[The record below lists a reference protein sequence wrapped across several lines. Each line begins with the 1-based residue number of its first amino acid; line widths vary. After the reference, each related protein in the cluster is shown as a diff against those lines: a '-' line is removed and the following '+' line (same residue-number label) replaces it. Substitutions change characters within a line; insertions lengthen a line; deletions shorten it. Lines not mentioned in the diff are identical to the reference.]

1 MGKNIIFIWSVLSF
15 REKVYG
21 ILLIIFGL
29 LNSGIQG
36 IGVASVMPF
45 ITVLNN
51 LDCIKK
57 NQWLLFFYD
66 FLGFQKEIDFLVL
79 IGGIMLLLFIL
90 AALMGVASTY
100 LNARFVNG
108 RILSLS
114 NRVFQSYLTRPYE
127 YFLGVNSSEVI
138 QNIVTQVNQFV
149 ISGLA
154 QLLALANYLLL
165 GLTLFI
171 VLILSSPFISLLLI
185 IIIFSIYGIIYY
197 RLRLELY
204 TNGCKRTQANQ
215 DAHKSVSEL
224 VGGIKEI
231 LISGRHREFSKQ
243 YLKPSHEMCILNTR
257 LTLIKTLPSAFI
269 QIFALGGVL
278 LLALLYIKIN
288 KDTSMVLPIIAL
300 YAAAAYRLMPAMTGI
315 FQSLTVLKS
324 NTAVVDIMRK
334 ILDQGAHPTRK
345 WLNNVPKCTLD
356 SYSSRIEAQNIFY
369 RYPNIQRNILHDIS
383 FEICRGSSVA
393 FVGSTGAGKT
403 TLIDILTGLLLPS
416 SGKLIVDGM
425 ECGEK
430 NRRLW
435 QDRIGYV
442 PQHIYLCDDTL
453 ERNIAFG
460 INDKE
465 IDFNRIQEVAS
476 IAQIDNFICT
486 QLPQGYK
493 TIIGERGIRLS
504 GGQRQRIGL
513 ARALYMNPA
522 VLILDEATSALDNIT
537 EIQVM
542 KGIRSMTGSKTIIMI
557 AHRLSTIENCD
568 CIFVLDQGRIV
579 GAGNYNKLLHSCFRF
594 QEMARA
600 STSVD

>member
-1 MGKNIIFIWSVLSF
+1 MSKNIIFIWSVLSF

-21 ILLIIFGL
+21 VLLVIFGL
-29 LNSGIQG
+29 LNSGIQSM
-36 IGVASVMPF
+36 GVASVMPF
-45 ITVLNN
+45 IAVLNN
-51 LDCIKK
+51 PDCIKSNK
-57 NQWLLFFYD
+57 WLLFFYD
-66 FLGFQKEIDFLVL
+66 FLGFQNEVDFLVL
-79 IGGIMLLLFIL
+79 MGGIILLLFIL
-90 AALMGVASTY
+90 AALVGVASTY

-108 RILSLS
+108 RILTLS
-114 NRVFQSYLTRPYE
+114 NRVFQSYLMRPYE
-127 YFLGVNSSEVI
+127 YFLGVNSAEVI
-138 QNIVTQVNQFV
+138 QNIVTQVNLFV

-154 QLLALANYLLL
+154 QVLALTNYLLL
-165 GLTLFI
+165 GITLFI
-171 VLILSSPFISLLLI
+171 VLILSSPFVSLLLI
-185 IIIFSIYGIIYY
+185 IIIFSIYGLIYY

-204 TNGCKRTQANQ
+204 TNGCKKTQANQ
-215 DAHKSVSEL
+215 DAHKSVSDL

-231 LISGRHREFSKQ
+231 LISGRHREFLKQ

-257 LTLIKTLPSAFI
+257 LTLIKSLPSALV

-278 LLALLYIKIN
+278 LITLFYIKIN
-288 KDTSMVLPIIAL
+288 HDTGMVLPIIAL

-345 WLNNVPKCTLD
+345 CLHNPSNFTLD
-356 SYSSRIEAQNIFY
+356 SYPSSISAKNIFY
-369 RYPNIQRNILHDIS
+369 RYPNVERDILQNIT
-383 FEICRGSSVA
+383 FEISGGSSVA
-393 FVGSTGAGKT
+393 FVGSTGAGKS
-403 TLIDILTGLLLPS
+403 TLIDILTGLLLPN
-416 SGKLIVDGM
+416 SGKLIVDGL
-425 ECGEK
+425 ECEEN

-442 PQHIYLCDDTL
+442 PQHIYLCDDTI

-465 IDFNRIQEVAS
+465 IDSNRIQEVAS
-476 IAQIDNFICT
+476 IAQIDNFICS

-513 ARALYMNPA
+513 ARALYMNPSI
-522 VLILDEATSALDNIT
+522 LILDEATSALDNVT

-542 KGIRSMTGSKTIIMI
+542 KGIRSMARSKTIIMI
-557 AHRLSTIENCD
+557 AHRLSTISNCD

-579 GAGNYNKLLHSCFRF
+579 GAGTYDKLLQSCLQF
-594 QEMARA
+594 QELAKP
-600 STSVD
+600 SDSVD